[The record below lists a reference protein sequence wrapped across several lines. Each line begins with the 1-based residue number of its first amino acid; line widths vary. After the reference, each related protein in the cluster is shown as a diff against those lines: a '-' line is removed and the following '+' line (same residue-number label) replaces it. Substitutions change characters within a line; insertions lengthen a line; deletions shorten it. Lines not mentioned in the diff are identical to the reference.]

1 MNLLPRHQTALLR
14 VAAERA
20 QDETQ
25 KQVQPQKTQEEQHEV
40 QVIDDDGEK
49 RASTAATAGS
59 RPRTS
64 SSTRLNRGG
73 WGRGGESGRGPCPER

>member
-1 MNLLPRHQTALLR
+1 MPRHKTALLR

-25 KQVQPQKTQEEQHEV
+25 KQMQPQKTQEEKHV

-49 RASTAATAGS
+49 RTSTAATTGS

-64 SSTRLNRGG
+64 SSTRFNRGE
-73 WGRGGESGRGPCPER
+73 WGRGGEPGRGPCPDSL